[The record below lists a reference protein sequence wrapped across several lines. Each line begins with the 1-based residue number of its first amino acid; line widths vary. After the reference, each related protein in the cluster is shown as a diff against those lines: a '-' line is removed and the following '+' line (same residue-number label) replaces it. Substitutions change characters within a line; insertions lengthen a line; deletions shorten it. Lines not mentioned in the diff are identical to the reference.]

1 LVGFP
6 SFIPGMNATPK
17 DLAKLVFSKL
27 KHDKNT
33 ALQPSIAVL
42 TTLFENLFF
51 TSLKTEEGQ
60 LIEVT
65 ITLISSADPDPN
77 PPRKKV
83 AHRWNCIHFEEEIP
97 FTVKN
102 LVKLSKA
109 ADPWSSSLAVDYNEA
124 NELFIWGLIDQSY
137 HYQSFINYES
147 TSSAKPEQPGLF
159 QATINDVGNIHVMLD
174 YELIANLKQ
183 NVLISNYV
191 DVFAKGPVRELLG
204 NHNDQYKASVRQHF
218 VEELGADVLDEWG
231 GYIENVIGRSIC
243 RILIR
248 MQDYQHGGAF
258 LITPDTESGLSI
270 KHRLSYDRL
279 FKAIV
284 NFIKFDIASFTHTE
298 TITNEYIDLGQDTL
312 PSFLYLSESVA
323 ETDKNETSDELKG
336 AIMFIA
342 SLSCID
348 GLVVLST
355 DLEVKSFGTVIRN
368 VKAPEQIYIS
378 PQAVVDDSHLL
389 PTSPTHYGTRHRSM
403 FAYCWNNAGSLGF
416 VVSQDG
422 DIRAITRVGDKLIM
436 WENIKVQQFIKSKR
450 LFRPN
455 QLQTM

>member
-1 LVGFP
+1 
-6 SFIPGMNATPK
+6 MNATPK

-27 KHDKNT
+27 KHAKNT
-33 ALQPSIAVL
+33 TLQPPVAVL

-60 LIEVT
+60 LIKVT
-65 ITLISSADPDPN
+65 VTLISSENPDPN
-77 PPRKKV
+77 PPKKKD
-83 AHRWNCIHFEEEIP
+83 AQRWNCIHFEEKIP

-102 LVKLSKA
+102 MVKLSKA
-109 ADPWSSSLAVDYNEA
+109 ADPWSTSLAVDYDEA
-124 NELFIWGLIDQSY
+124 NELFIWGLIDQSF

-147 TSSAKPEQPGLF
+147 TYNPEQPGLF
-159 QATINDVGNIHVMLD
+159 QSTINDVGNIHVMLD

-183 NVLISNYV
+183 NTLISNYV
-191 DVFAKGPVRELLG
+191 NVFAKGPVRESLN
-204 NHNDQYKASVRQHF
+204 NHSDNYQASVRQHF
-218 VEELGADVLDEWG
+218 IDELGADVLDEWD
-231 GYIENVIGRSIC
+231 GYIGNIISRSIC

-258 LITPDTESGLSI
+258 VITPDTEAGLSI

-284 NFIKFDIASFTHTE
+284 NFIKFDIASFKHTE
-298 TITNEYIDLGQDTL
+298 TIMSEYIDLDQDTL

-348 GLVVLST
+348 GLVVLSP
-355 DLEVKSFGTVIRN
+355 DLEVKSFGTVIKN
-368 VKAPEQIYIS
+368 VRPPEQVYIS
-378 PQAVVDDSHLL
+378 PQAVVDERRLVAV
-389 PTSPTHYGTRHRSM
+389 SPAHYGTRHRSM
-403 FAYCWNNAGSLGF
+403 FSYCWHNAGSLGF

-422 DIRAITRVGDKLIM
+422 DIRAITKVGDKLVM

-455 QLQTM
+455 PNQLPAF

>member
-1 LVGFP
+1 
-6 SFIPGMNATPK
+6 MNSTPK

-27 KHDKNT
+27 KHAKNT
-33 ALQPSIAVL
+33 VLEPPVAVL

-60 LIEVT
+60 LIKVT
-65 ITLISSADPDPN
+65 VTLISSENPDPN
-77 PPRKKV
+77 PPRRKD
-83 AHRWNCIHFEEEIP
+83 AQRWNYIHFEEKIP

-109 ADPWSSSLAVDYNEA
+109 ADPWSTSLAVDYNKE
-124 NELFIWGLIDQSY
+124 NELFIWGLIDQSF

-147 TSSAKPEQPGLF
+147 TYNPEQPGLF
-159 QATINDVGNIHVMLD
+159 QATINDVGSIHVMLD

-183 NVLISNYV
+183 NTLISNYV
-191 DVFAKGPVRELLG
+191 NVFAKGPIRELLG
-204 NHNDQYKASVRQHF
+204 NHSDAYKESVRQHF
-218 VEELGADVLDEWG
+218 VEELGADVLDEWDG
-231 GYIENVIGRSIC
+231 HINTIISRSIC

-258 LITPDTESGLSI
+258 VITPDTETGLSI
-270 KHRLSYDRL
+270 KHKLSYDRL

-284 NFIKFDIASFTHTE
+284 NFIKFDISSFKHTE
-298 TITNEYIDLGQDTL
+298 TIMSEYIDLDQDTL

-348 GLVVLST
+348 GLVVLSP
-355 DLEVKSFGTVIRN
+355 DLEVKSFGTVIKN
-368 VKAPEQIYIS
+368 VRPPEQVYIS
-378 PQAVVDDSHLL
+378 PQALVDENKLAAVA
-389 PTSPTHYGTRHRSM
+389 PAHYGTRHRSM
-403 FAYCWNNAGSLGF
+403 FSYCWNNAGSLGF

-455 QLQTM
+455 QLHTL